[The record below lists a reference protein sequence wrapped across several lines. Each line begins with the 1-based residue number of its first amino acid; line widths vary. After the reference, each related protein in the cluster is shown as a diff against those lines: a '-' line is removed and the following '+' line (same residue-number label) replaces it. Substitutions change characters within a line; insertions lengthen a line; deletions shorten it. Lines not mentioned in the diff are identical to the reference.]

1 MTQQSPDV
9 LGKTVLFIGYSLSDI
24 NIRLLFYKLSKLWKG
39 NYCGG
44 AQPKSYVFSPRPNPV
59 QEAVLEQWGINMIN
73 SEIDHPGKALEEFL
87 KQFI

>member
-1 MTQQSPDV
+1 
-9 LGKTVLFIGYSLSDI
+9 
-24 NIRLLFYKLSKLWKG
+24 KG
-39 NYCGG
+39 NYSGG

-73 SEIDHPGKALEEFL
+73 SEIDDSGKALEEFL